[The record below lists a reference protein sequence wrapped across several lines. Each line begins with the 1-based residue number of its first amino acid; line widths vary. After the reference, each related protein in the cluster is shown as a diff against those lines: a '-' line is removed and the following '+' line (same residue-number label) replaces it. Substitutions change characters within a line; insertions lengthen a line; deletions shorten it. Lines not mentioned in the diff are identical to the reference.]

1 MSKVQLPEEILQFN
15 EQIRNNPEMT
25 AGMGPV
31 HLLSVPGRKSGKV
44 RATPVSLLNYEEQ
57 RWLVAGFAESD
68 WVKNLRASGWGVL
81 TKGTQH
87 ERIAVTEIAV
97 EERPPVLQAFL
108 QHVPGGR
115 FAYDIAPDAPL
126 EEFAAIAGNY
136 PIFKITQTRPVAS
149 LEEAAQ

>member
-15 EQIRNNPEMT
+15 EQLRNNPEMT
-25 AGMGPV
+25 ANLGPV
-31 HLLSVPGRKSGKV
+31 HLLSVPGRKSGQL
-44 RATPVSLLNYEEQ
+44 RSTPISLLAYTDQ
-57 RWLVAGFAESD
+57 HWLVAGFAESD
-68 WVKNLRASGWGVL
+68 WVKNLRTSGWGVL

-97 EERPPVLQAFL
+97 EERGPVLQAFL
-108 QHVPGGR
+108 QRIPGGR

-126 EEFAAIAGNY
+126 EEFAAVAGNY
-136 PIFKITQTRPVAS
+136 PIFKITQARPAAS